1 MDQEKIIE
9 YQMLEQQIQNMSQ
22 SMNNIDRSI
31 QDLKDLIGS
40 LDEFKTL
47 KKGDKVLVSVTNGIF
62 VEAKLENPSNLIVNV
77 GSNVTVKKNVED
89 SKKMIESQMI
99 ELETFRDES
108 LENYEALYTRLTL
121 LQQELMSSQNKE

>member
-1 MDQEKIIE
+1 
-9 YQMLEQQIQNMSQ
+9 MLEQQIQNMSQ